1 MKKPVRGLALSFV
14 ISSAIAIGFGS
25 PPPARAAFSK
35 TICLVEYA
43 SCLVS
48 NRSEPDPVRH
58 IAMDMDCSVDVVAC
72 MRRAIFS

>member
-1 MKKPVRGLALSFV
+1 MKNVRGLALSFV
-14 ISSAIAIGFGS
+14 ISSSIILGFGS
-25 PPPARAAFSK
+25 PPAARATFSK
-35 TICLVEYA
+35 TICLIEYA
-43 SCLVS
+43 GCLVS